1 VATTTHT
8 HHKIFRGDSLRTL
21 LSEAD
26 LRGGVRQLADEIRDH
41 YGEQPIT
48 IIAVLTGAVVL
59 LADLIRLLDMPLRIG
74 FVRASSYRGQ
84 STSSGHLVVDVKML
98 PDIRN
103 KEVLLLDDIFDT
115 GRTLL
120 NLLHEM
126 DHLNPA
132 TIRSAALLR
141 KQGQQQVA
149 IEPDHVAFEIP
160 NEFVV
165 GYGLDY
171 NDLYRNLPY
180 LAALDPADLTLHSTQ
195 EHSA

>member
-1 VATTTHT
+1 MATTTHT